1 MKYLLDIPEK
11 IFTIVEMAGLEGFPS
26 VSGGQYWND
35 QKFVEGDPR
44 RPVNIN
50 LSKDQNLGK
59 KKLSDHI
66 GDDLGDKET
75 DKYAG
80 LGIGVT
86 GLLAENLLCHPFII
100 LRRQCQV
107 NVDARR

>member
-1 MKYLLDIPEK
+1 MKYLLDLPEK

-26 VSGGQYWND
+26 VSGGGQYWND

-59 KKLSDHI
+59 KKLSDNI
-66 GDDLGDKET
+66 GDDLGDKE
-75 DKYAG
+75 G
-80 LGIGVT
+80 LSTI
-86 GLLAENLLCHPFII
+86 AQALCHRAVNASAGMSM
-100 LRRQCQV
+100 LAQGCQ
-107 NVDARR
+107 R